1 MKRMSGQSRSL
12 FGPDRS
18 FWRGRR
24 VFLTGH
30 TGFKGAWLTLWLS
43 ELGAETY
50 GYALP
55 AETPSAF
62 GALGLSKLCEHQE
75 SDICDLDALSRAVR
89 RFAPE
94 IVIHMAA
101 QPLVRRSYV
110 EPLQTIAVNV
120 QGTANLL
127 DACRNVSGLK
137 AIVSV
142 TTDKCYL
149 NREWPWSYRENDPLG
164 GEDPYSASKACAE
177 IVTSA
182 WRSSFFPS
190 SSYDGHNVAIAT
202 ARAGNVFGGGDWSQ
216 DRLIPDCVR
225 AFSSNSPVMLRS
237 PKAVRPWQYVLEPLL
252 GYLMLARALVE
263 YGPKYGRAWN
273 FGPRDNQLLTV
284 ADVAAAFSAAWGDPA
299 QVEHQPQREAPHEAE
314 MLLLDSGLAN
324 RELNWTPQLTTA
336 ETFAATARWY
346 KAAVSNQDLLPLSRN
361 QISSLVANQL
371 SP

>member
-1 MKRMSGQSRSL
+1 MSGQNRSL
-12 FGPDRS
+12 FGPDRN

-43 ELGAETY
+43 ELRAEIY

-62 GALGLSKLCEHQE
+62 GTLGLRHLCEHQE
-75 SDICDLDALSRAVR
+75 SDICDLNNLSDAIR

-101 QPLVRRSYV
+101 QPLVRRSYL

-127 DACRNVSGLK
+127 DACRDVDGLK

-149 NREWPWSYRENDPLG
+149 NCEWQWSYRENDPLG

-182 WRSSFFPS
+182 WRSSFFSPS
-190 SSYDGHNVAIAT
+190 AYRRHNVAVAS

-216 DRLIPDCVR
+216 DRLIPDCAR
-225 AFSSNSPVMLRS
+225 AFSSNAPVILRN
-237 PKAVRPWQYVLEPLL
+237 PQAVRPWQYVLEPLL

-263 YGPKYGRAWN
+263 HGPKYGQAWN
-273 FGPRDNQLLTV
+273 FGPRDDQLLTV
-284 ADVAAAFSAAWGDPA
+284 ADVASAFSAAWGDA
-299 QVEHQPQREAPHEAE
+299 ARVEHQPQPEAPHEAE

-324 RELNWTPQLTTA
+324 RELHWTPQLTIA
-336 ETFAATARWY
+336 EAFAATAQWY
-346 KAAVSNQDLLPLSRN
+346 KAAVSNQDLLRLTREQIWRFVEN
-361 QISSLVANQL
+361 QSL
-371 SP
+371 P